1 MMLVYGK
8 PAAFV
13 NPAPILNKTIVWSEC
28 IQACYDYVKCV
39 VAYQNSTGCNLF
51 TYDYAPTVKKT
62 TESDGFVVAF
72 KAINTV
78 NGGCPGGDFTNA
90 KGFIYYIPVFFEVQV
105 WYNITLTGSTWKISY
120 DEIPRCPP
128 SYFQHIDNPDGT
140 HTCLQVLAPANVTF
154 PHPGSYSEAVA
165 GCKSFGATLATIDYP
180 YYAGWF
186 TYAIQSYINKFKA
199 PEFYVRIDGIRK
211 KACQSTPKT
220 AACMSTS
227 GFDFTSTSFKGSFD
241 NYNFTTNS
249 GARVE
254 SDDDCLVMVYPPATG
269 QSMKVDVKSCSVNNK
284 LQAYGVLCLRKAA
297 F

>member
-1 MMLVYGK
+1 MLVYGK

-13 NPAPILNKTIVWSEC
+13 NPAPILNKTIVWEEC

-51 TYDYAPTVKKT
+51 IYDYAPTVKKT

-90 KGFIYYIPVFFEVQV
+90 K
-105 WYNITLTGSTWKISY
+105 
-120 DEIPRCPP
+120 
-128 SYFQHIDNPDGT
+128 
-140 HTCLQVLAPANVTF
+140 VLYPANVSF
-154 PHPGSYSEAVA
+154 PLAGNYSVAVD
-165 GCKSFGATLATIDYP
+165 GCKNFGATLATIDYP

-220 AACMSTS
+220 AACMSAS
-227 GFDFTSTSFKGSFD
+227 GFDFTSTTFKGSFD

-269 QSMKVDVKSCSVNNK
+269 QSMKVDVK
-284 LQAYGVLCLRKAA
+284 R
-297 F
+297 